1 VSTTAPHEGLEA
13 TERGLATVDCDVHP
27 HLRDGL
33 ASLAPYMTEEWRRRL
48 LGASHGQAWAKDM
61 YASQFSLPKND
72 LYINP
77 VGVVRRDATS
87 DDGGAPSSDPHQVV
101 RQLLD
106 AFDIYRCVL
115 IPGNTFGL
123 GALPDAD
130 VAATVAAATNDWL
143 TAEWLSVDERFRA
156 SIVVAPQDARQAA
169 AEIDRVADRPGFVQ
183 VYLPLINVLMGDR
196 RYYDIYEAA
205 ERHGLPIALHPN
217 SVDGIYVGAPS
228 LAGGT
233 ATYYVEWHTAL
244 TEVFQANVISM
255 LCHGVF
261 ERFPKLKL
269 VIAEGGFAWLPDV
282 LWRLDKNWKALR
294 AEVPWLTRLPSET
307 AMDHVRLTTQPFVEP
322 EDSRHVLALCEMIQA
337 ERTLLFSS
345 DYPHWDF
352 DNPRRALAVLPEP
365 MRSRILGQN
374 AAELYGTRLV

>member
-1 VSTTAPHEGLEA
+1 V
-13 TERGLATVDCDVHP
+13 
-27 HLRDGL
+27 
-33 ASLAPYMTEEWRRRL
+33 
-48 LGASHGQAWAKDM
+48 
-61 YASQFSLPKND
+61 
-72 LYINP
+72 
-77 VGVVRRDATS
+77 
-87 DDGGAPSSDPHQVV
+87 
-101 RQLLD
+101 
-106 AFDIYRCVL
+106 
-115 IPGNTFGL
+115 
-123 GALPDAD
+123 
-130 VAATVAAATNDWL
+130 
-143 TAEWLSVDERFRA
+143 
-156 SIVVAPQDARQAA
+156 
-169 AEIDRVADRPGFVQ
+169 
-183 VYLPLINVLMGDR
+183 
-196 RYYDIYEAA
+196 
-205 ERHGLPIALHPN
+205 
-217 SVDGIYVGAPS
+217 
-228 LAGGT
+228 GT

-307 AMDHVRLTTQPFVEP
+307 AMEHVRLTTQPFVEP